1 MIKLLKINKDNIDSA
16 IKIENEI
23 FPEYDARHNYYDSL
37 KEDSIISFFIICN
50 DDLYIGVT
58 GIYAYK
64 KDKDNAWLG
73 FFGLKEEYR
82 GNHYGKKALL
92 LSEEYARNQG
102 YKYIRLFTDKF
113 NNDYA
118 IEFYKRNGY
127 TFEDYNSDEEMLK
140 DEFEVVI
147 GSKSIS
153 KYKVDK
159 WNNRFIN
166 LSKQTIKQEP
176 KED

>member
-1 MIKLLKINKDNIDSA
+1 MLKLVKINKENIDFA
-16 IKIENEI
+16 TKIENEI
-23 FPEYDARHNYYDSL
+23 FPEYNASVNYADSL
-37 KEDSIISFFIICN
+37 KDNSIISFFLIYN
-50 DDLYIGVT
+50 DDIAVGVT

-82 GNHYGKKALL
+82 GMHYGKEALM
-92 LSEEYARNQG
+92 LSEEYAKSQG
-102 YKYIRLFTDKF
+102 YKFMRLFTDKF
-113 NNDYA
+113 GNDYA

-127 TFEDYNSDEEMLK
+127 TFEDYNSNEEILK

-159 WNNRFIN
+159 WDNRFIN
-166 LSKQTIKQEP
+166 LSKQTMKQEY
-176 KED
+176 K